1 MRLKV
6 KECTHKT
13 SVSVR
18 HSKILIVPMWVTEA
32 TAPLGNWTVVE
43 MMALIL
49 VKKEIKQTI

>member
-6 KECTHKT
+6 KEATHKT

-18 HSKILIVPMWVTEA
+18 HSEILTVPMWVTEA
-32 TAPLGNWTVVE
+32 TAPLGSWTVVE

-49 VKKEIKQTI
+49 VKNEIEQTI